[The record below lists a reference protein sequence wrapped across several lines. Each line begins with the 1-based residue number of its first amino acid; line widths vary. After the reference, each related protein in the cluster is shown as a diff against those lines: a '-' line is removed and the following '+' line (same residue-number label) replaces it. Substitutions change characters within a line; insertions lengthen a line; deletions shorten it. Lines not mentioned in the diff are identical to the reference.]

1 MSALTLTQ
9 HREPDPERMAALRA
23 RCAGAGE
30 PGFLGCGHC
39 RACRRDRARALARP
53 DCDRPYLGPVPL
65 PARPVEGPALWLVNH
80 WPMTR
85 QRTRAAMLAEV
96 TGEPLREPPAV
107 AKIRRPGK
115 SRASTTGPASV
126 RARQVS
132 LEPEG

>member
-65 PARPVEGPALWLVNH
+65 PSRPVECRKRLRKSLRLTTLTRRAPMRKSLTHTAKAL
-80 WPMTR
+80 
-85 QRTRAAMLAEV
+85 
-96 TGEPLREPPAV
+96 GKPL
-107 AKIRRPGK
+107 
-115 SRASTTGPASV
+115 
-126 RARQVS
+126 
-132 LEPEG
+132 